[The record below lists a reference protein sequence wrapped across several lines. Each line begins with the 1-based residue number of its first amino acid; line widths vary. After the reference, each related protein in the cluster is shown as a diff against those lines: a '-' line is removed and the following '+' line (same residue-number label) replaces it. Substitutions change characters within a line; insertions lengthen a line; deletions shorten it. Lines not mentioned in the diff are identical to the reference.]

1 MNSFL
6 KWPGGKRWFVRR
18 YINALPKQYNH
29 YYEPFLGSG
38 SMFFELLP
46 NESFLSDIN
55 EDLINLFL
63 VMRDM
68 PNSLKDTLIQ
78 YNKQHSKDFYYY
90 IRGKKYNTALEKAAQ
105 FLYLNRT
112 CYNGMYRVNKKGDF
126 NVPIGTKSDCIYDIN
141 KFDTYS
147 NILKKSHIRTTDFED
162 ALKYSVK
169 NDLIFADPP
178 YVSNSKNVGF
188 SNYNDKIFTWQ
199 DQLRLH
205 KSLVDARER
214 GSIIVLTNVNCKEI
228 IDLYKESEFYVAK
241 IQRNSTISG
250 SSKGRKNITE
260 LMISSFEIDPT

>member
-1 MNSFL
+1 MHAKIF
-6 KWPGGKRWFVRR
+6 
-18 YINALPKQYNH
+18 
-29 YYEPFLGSG
+29 
-38 SMFFELLP
+38 
-46 NESFLSDIN
+46 
-55 EDLINLFL
+55 
-63 VMRDM
+63 
-68 PNSLKDTLIQ
+68 
-78 YNKQHSKDFYYY
+78 
-90 IRGKKYNTALEKAAQ
+90 
-105 FLYLNRT
+105 
-112 CYNGMYRVNKKGDF
+112 
-126 NVPIGTKSDCIYDIN
+126 YDIN